1 MAKKIEPIK
10 ESTKDLGNDN
20 NAQHWT
26 SIFKTL
32 NVLGT
37 VSEAYAKTLAYKIE
51 TKRLN
56 NELERVKLEAGIAV
70 KAIDSVFKLKMEQL
84 KQRREHLLSFYITV
98 NNQLNHLHIERMTVL
113 DLLKLVVEKTV
124 APNIDIEERKLYKEM
139 AIEISSQIPN
149 FGEKAS
155 NTLEVIAKT
164 IPPIEIPETF
174 GE

>member
-1 MAKKIEPIK
+1 MATKIKPI
-10 ESTKDLGNDN
+10 EANTKDFGNDN
-20 NAQHWT
+20 NAQHWS

-56 NELERVKLEAGIAV
+56 NELERVKLEARIAE
-70 KAIDSVFKLKMEQL
+70 KAIDDVFRLKMEQL
-84 KQRREHLLSFYITV
+84 RQRREHLMSFYETV
-98 NNQLNHLHIERMTVL
+98 NNQLNHLHIERMAVL
-113 DLLKLVVEKTV
+113 EMLKTV
-124 APNIDIEERKLYKEM
+124 VKKTTEPDIVLEERKLYKEM
-139 AIEISSQIPN
+139 AIELSSQIPN

-155 NTLEVIAKT
+155 NTLTIIAQT
-164 IPPIEIPETF
+164 IPPIEIPEIL

>member
-10 ESTKDLGNDN
+10 ANTKDLGNDN
-20 NAQHWT
+20 NAQHWS

-37 VSEAYAKTLAYKIE
+37 ASEAYAKTLAYKIE

-56 NELERVKLEAGIAV
+56 NELERVKLEAQIAE

-84 KQRREHLLSFYITV
+84 SQRREHLLSFYATV
-98 NNQLNHLHIERMTVL
+98 NNQLNHLHIERLAVL
-113 DLLKLVVEKTV
+113 DMLKTV
-124 APNIDIEERKLYKEM
+124 VQKTVEPGIEIEERKLYKEM
-139 AIEISSQIPN
+139 AIEMSAQIPN